1 MDRGVIFLFGNNVNQ
16 DSITT
21 YENIKRNLQ
30 ELESVEERKHY
41 IAKYIDM
48 ITSDDLR
55 KYNISKT
62 DAEDIKK
69 ALKKIYE
76 LNDKDLSKYRRKIL
90 IEVEK

>member
-48 ITSDDLR
+48 IPSDD
-55 KYNISKT
+55 
-62 DAEDIKK
+62 
-69 ALKKIYE
+69 
-76 LNDKDLSKYRRKIL
+76 
-90 IEVEK
+90 